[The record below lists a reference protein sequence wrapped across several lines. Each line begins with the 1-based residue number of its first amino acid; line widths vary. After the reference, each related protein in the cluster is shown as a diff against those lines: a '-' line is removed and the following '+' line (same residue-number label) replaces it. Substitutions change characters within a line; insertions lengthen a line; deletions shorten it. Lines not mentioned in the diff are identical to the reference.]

1 MFHFSAHG
9 KLLITGEYFVLDG
22 AESLALPVRYGQ
34 TFNVEKT
41 SAQFLQWK
49 SWDDQGHVW
58 FEGTFD
64 LNNFSALSSTDSAI
78 IERLQQIL
86 RACRS
91 LNPSFL
97 SDEIGC
103 EVITQLN
110 FRREWGL
117 GTSSTL
123 IAAVAAWAEVN
134 PYTLLAQTFGGSGY
148 DIACATAD
156 GPILYTRQQTGDPLV
171 QRIPF
176 APDFA
181 DQIYFIYLGK
191 KQDSRAGIAQYR
203 ALRNENMLLLTY
215 DISQLTHAL
224 LQADDLATFE
234 AVLLEHETLVS
245 RTLHLPRAQDL
256 HFPRFPGVIKSLGA
270 WGGDFVLATF
280 RGSLDELEV
289 YLNGKTAIK
298 MNNMV

>member
-34 TFNVEKT
+34 TFDVQNT
-41 SAQFLQWK
+41 ASHYLQWQ
-49 SWDDQGHVW
+49 SWDEQGHLW

-64 LNNFSALSSTDSAI
+64 LNDFTVLSSTDPAI
-78 IERLQQIL
+78 VERLQQIL
-86 RACRS
+86 RACRN
-91 LNPSFL
+91 LNPLFVMGESGYTVGTHLTFP
-97 SDEIGC
+97 
-103 EVITQLN
+103 
-110 FRREWGL
+110 REWGL

-123 IAAVAAWAEVN
+123 VAAIAAWAEVN
-134 PYTLLAQTFGGSGY
+134 PYVLLAQTFGGSGY

-156 GPILYTRQQTGDPLV
+156 GPILYTRQQEGDPLV
-171 QRIPF
+171 QRVHF

-215 DISQLTHAL
+215 DISQLTQAL
-224 LQADDLATFE
+224 LTASDLPTFE
-234 AVLLEHETLVS
+234 AILLEHETLVS

-280 RGSLDELEV
+280 RGSSDELEV
-289 YLNGKTAIK
+289 YLKGKTAIK
-298 MNNMV
+298 MNSMV